1 MLVGLLHVCVT
12 AWFHLPSQT
21 WEKPWG
27 CPVDGVSADSR
38 QHGQHRP
45 PEPCRRQGSTTG
57 TKPKVCVCPRATC
70 HIPVQGRELSGGPG
84 YFPLLVTCTGKVAWV
99 PGAFPILLLLIMQG
113 DCCWNPHCKQAVYF
127 LSTTLDP
134 RVPLDGPR
142 SVSYAV
148 EFHPLTGD
156 ITMEFRLADT
166 LN

>member
-1 MLVGLLHVCVT
+1 MEYQLTPDSMVSTGLLNP
-12 AWFHLPSQT
+12 A
-21 WEKPWG
+21 EDK
-27 CPVDGVSADSR
+27 
-38 QHGQHRP
+38 
-45 PEPCRRQGSTTG
+45 
-57 TKPKVCVCPRATC
+57 
-70 HIPVQGRELSGGPG
+70 
-84 YFPLLVTCTGKVAWV
+84 
-99 PGAFPILLLLIMQG
+99 G